1 MTTKTLPMRTRPPK
15 LELRPDGVFADR
27 FVLRDELGTGGIAT
41 VWEAWDR
48 VRFREVALKIIEVR
62 SHRANAIDRFG
73 REALLAARVRHP
85 GVVRPLDAGTWQ
97 GVLWISM
104 PVVRGQNL
112 RTYARRNRPG
122 LDDLLD
128 LSIDCCRAVAA
139 VHDAGV
145 LHRDIK
151 TGNFLLT
158 LEGRVRLI
166 DFGLARTIEHGAA
179 GSADENLEGS
189 PLYCPPER
197 FRGTAEDERSE
208 VWALGVTLYE
218 LLTGRVPITGH
229 DVAVI
234 CANVVTAPI
243 LPPSAHDPTI
253 PAAIDE
259 LVLAML
265 DRDPT
270 GRPADVHVVRA
281 ALEAIR
287 AFQATVP
294 SFAA

>member
-1 MTTKTLPMRTRPPK
+1 MTAKTLQTRTRRPT
-15 LELRPDGVFADR
+15 LELRPDEVFADR

-41 VWEAWDR
+41 VWEAWDK
-48 VRFREVALKIIEVR
+48 VRFREVALKVIEIR
-62 SHRANAIDRFG
+62 GHRANTIDRFG

-85 GVVRPLDAGTWQ
+85 GVVRPLDAGTWN
-97 GVLWISM
+97 GALWISM
-104 PVVRGQNL
+104 PVVRGQHL
-112 RTYARRNRPG
+112 RNYARRNRPS

-158 LEGRVRLI
+158 REGRIRLI
-166 DFGLARTIEHGAA
+166 DFGLARTLEHGAE
-179 GSADENLEGS
+179 GTADENLEGS

-197 FRGTAEDERSE
+197 YRGTAEDERSE
-208 VWALGVTLYE
+208 VWALGITIYE
-218 LLTGRVPITGH
+218 LLTGKVPITGH

-243 LPPSAHDPTI
+243 APPSAHDPTI

-270 GRPADVHVVRA
+270 GRPADVHVVRS
-281 ALEAIR
+281 ALEVIR
-287 AFQATVP
+287 AFHLAVP

>member
-1 MTTKTLPMRTRPPK
+1 MHAQTLQTRTRPPR
-15 LELRPDGVFADR
+15 LELRPDAVFADR
-27 FVLRDELGTGGIAT
+27 FVLRDELGTGGVAT

-48 VRFREVALKIIEVR
+48 VRFREVALKIIEIV
-62 SHRANAIDRFG
+62 SHQEDAVERFG
-73 REALLAARVRHP
+73 REAVLAARVRHP
-85 GVVRPLDAGTWQ
+85 GVVRPLDAGTCN
-97 GVLWISM
+97 GILWISM

-112 RTYARRNRPG
+112 RSYVRRGALP
-122 LDDLLD
+122 LDQALELGV
-128 LSIDCCRAVAA
+128 DCCRAVAA

-158 LEGRVRLI
+158 RSGRVQLI
-166 DFGLARTIEHGAA
+166 DFGLARTLEHGALGTA
-179 GSADENLEGS
+179 HENLEGS

-218 LLTGRVPITGH
+218 LLTGRLPITGH
-229 DVAVI
+229 DIAVI
-234 CANVVTAPI
+234 CANVITAPI
-243 LPPSAHDPTI
+243 EPPSTHEPCI
-253 PAAIDE
+253 PEALDE
-259 LVLAML
+259 LILAML
-265 DRDPT
+265 DRNPE

-281 ALEAIR
+281 ALEAI
-287 AFQATVP
+287 QAARFELP